1 MSYSPSCAH
10 RRRKQVRE
18 ALALQ
23 CSCETTCFQHG
34 KRVTLAPLT
43 HTYETAGSRGEGP
56 WTNVDYIHALA
67 TCRVAR
73 SSLAETGLQHST
85 PPGLPPPLAQ
95 APGVRDPPPAA
106 AGVWV
111 HPRRRFA
118 GWLVL
123 GLPAVSAARL
133 FRALSYN
140 YNALTQTRPGWMA
153 ASRSNVV
160 HAPGPIG
167 RSSAANLGRREPQG
181 IVRMPPARRTT
192 RERRPTPALS
202 TRSHYAYE
210 TTHDRNPNGLPD
222 IAPRRQRNI
231 CSTKG

>member
-23 CSCETTCFQHG
+23 CSCETTCFQQG

-73 SSLAETGLQHST
+73 SSLTETGLQHST

-95 APGVRDPPPAA
+95 APGVGNPPRAA

-118 GWLVL
+118 FWLVL
-123 GLPAVSAARL
+123 AGGLPAVSAATL

-181 IVRMPPARRTT
+181 IVRNASSSTHYARETPDARLEHQEPLRLRDDSRSKSERPARYCA
-192 RERRPTPALS
+192 E
-202 TRSHYAYE
+202 E
-210 TTHDRNPNGLPD
+210 T
-222 IAPRRQRNI
+222 A
-231 CSTKG
+231 

>member
-23 CSCETTCFQHG
+23 CSCETTCFQQG

-43 HTYETAGSRGEGP
+43 HTFETAGSRGEGP

-73 SSLAETGLQHST
+73 SSLTETGLQHST

-95 APGVRDPPPAA
+95 APGVGNPPRAA

-123 GLPAVSAARL
+123 GLPAVSAATL
-133 FRALSYN
+133 FRALPYN
-140 YNALTQTRPGWMA
+140 YNALTQTRPPGWQHLEATWFMHRDQLA
-153 ASRSNVV
+153 
-160 HAPGPIG
+160 GPAQRTLG
-167 RSSAANLGRREPQG
+167 GGSHRGSSD
-181 IVRMPPARRTT
+181 MPPARRTME
-192 RERRPTPALS
+192 RDARRPP
-202 TRSHYAYE
+202 
-210 TTHDRNPNGLPD
+210 
-222 IAPRRQRNI
+222 
-231 CSTKG
+231 